1 MLLKRFRAVVGEGAA
16 EVNVVKNW
24 GLIPVGTLA
33 PWTYFDDSETA
44 KAVTESD
51 GRIMEYPPLA
61 MRVARQLVNRR
72 LSIARA
78 LELEPEPILSAGER
92 MVLEG
97 WWRKASKRARSGTRH
112 GEIESVAETRGLA
125 RITEE
130 LTGQPPTASQ
140 LQLLGK
146 AIRAVGLRPDDP
158 LLPLFVA
165 LGYHQRLYEE
175 IPGKV
180 AAAAKEAT
188 EESKSAV
195 NAAARET
202 VATLV
207 KEVGKSAQAITKNVA
222 AAEQRRWRSELLYRT
237 SITTLIM
244 LLLWLI
250 AFGAGYV
257 LAQKI
262 IRMQQPEVAW
272 LQSPDGQLVQEM
284 YADGRIEWLLSEAGQ
299 RARERSGD
307 GSIKWLD
314 SREGQRA
321 RQLSADGT
329 IEYIVEH
336 PAGARMHNA
345 ARNPTVADYL
355 VDMLNC
361 SGENGDGQPW
371 EVHEF
376 YWCRSEGMVYWP
388 YVPEE

>member
-1 MLLKRFRAVVGEGAA
+1 MVAQGE
-16 EVNVVKNW
+16 
-24 GLIPVGTLA
+24 
-33 PWTYFDDSETA
+33 
-44 KAVTESD
+44 
-51 GRIMEYPPLA
+51 
-61 MRVARQLVNRR
+61 Q
-72 LSIARA
+72 
-78 LELEPEPILSAGER
+78 
-92 MVLEG
+92 
-97 WWRKASKRARSGTRH
+97 RARSGTRH

-257 LAQKI
+257 LAQ
-262 IRMQQPEVAW
+262 
-272 LQSPDGQLVQEM
+272 
-284 YADGRIEWLLSEAGQ
+284 
-299 RARERSGD
+299 
-307 GSIKWLD
+307 
-314 SREGQRA
+314 
-321 RQLSADGT
+321 
-329 IEYIVEH
+329 
-336 PAGARMHNA
+336 
-345 ARNPTVADYL
+345 
-355 VDMLNC
+355 
-361 SGENGDGQPW
+361 
-371 EVHEF
+371 
-376 YWCRSEGMVYWP
+376 
-388 YVPEE
+388 